1 MGSLINREDR
11 KTKMTDK
18 IILWNGNI
26 LTMDSKDRKAEAL
39 AVSTGKIVGVG
50 TNQDIRKLYG
60 NGWKSIDLQGKTVLP
75 GFIDSHVH
83 LMATAITAIGIDLAE
98 VRSLDEILVKV
109 EERVKQTPPGE
120 WIFGYFITHLSDRSM
135 PTRFDLDR
143 ISTSHPIRLTHRNG
157 HLCSLNSR
165 ALEIL
170 QVPKDLE
177 GIEKQSGEVSGVIR
191 DPAIQALR
199 HPGLLLDKE
208 MKRQAL
214 KLASQLALRKGVTT
228 LHALDGGQ
236 RDSEAIAFLLRIKDE
251 LPIKLVLYNQTMRVK
266 ESLNLGLPRIGGCIS
281 ADGAFESHTAAL
293 FEPYADEPDNYGTLT
308 YSQQEMSDF
317 VFRAHESQLQVAIHC
332 EGDRAIEQVLYAY
345 ERALRYL
352 PRKDH
357 RHRIEHF
364 EIPTEN
370 QLERVAKSG
379 ILVDLQPAFLPV
391 FFFRGGIER
400 YETFLGRARLKRI
413 HPYRTMLSYGIL
425 MAGGSDS
432 PVTRIDPLWGI
443 EAAANH
449 LHAEERLPVQE
460 AIKLFTINGAKFAFE
475 EDEKGSIETGKRA
488 DLVILSE
495 DPYSVAPER
504 IRKIP
509 IEMTLVDGKIGFST
523 KQAFLSVEKDE
534 G

>member
-1 MGSLINREDR
+1 
-11 KTKMTDK
+11 MTDQ
-18 IILWNGNI
+18 IIFWNGNF
-26 LTMDSKDRKAEAL
+26 LTMDSKGREAEAV
-39 AVSTGKIVGVG
+39 AVSTGKIVGIG
-50 TNQDIRKLYG
+50 TNEEIRKLYG

-83 LMATAITAIGIDLAE
+83 LMATAITAIGIDLGE
-98 VRSLDEILVKV
+98 TKNLDEVVVKV

-120 WIFGYFITHLSDRSM
+120 WVFGYFITHLSDRGM

-143 ISTSHPIRLTHRNG
+143 ISKRHPIRLTHRNG
-157 HLCSLNSR
+157 HLCSLNSK

-170 QVPKDLE
+170 HVPKDLE
-177 GIEKQSGEVSGVIR
+177 GVEKQSGEVTGVIR
-191 DPAIQALR
+191 DPAIQVLR
-199 HPGLLLDKE
+199 HPGLSMSE
-208 MKRQAL
+208 QMKTEAL
-214 KLASQLALRKGVTT
+214 KLASRLALQKGVTT

-236 RDSEAIAFLLRIKDE
+236 RDSEAISFLLRIKDE
-251 LPIKLVLYNQTMRVK
+251 LPVKLVLYNQTMKVK

-293 FEPYADEPDNYGTLT
+293 FEPYADEPDNYGALT
-308 YSQQEMSDF
+308 YTQQEMSDF
-317 VFRAHESQLQVAIHC
+317 ILRAHEARLQVAIHC

-345 ERALRYL
+345 ERALRIL
-352 PRKDH
+352 PRKNH

-370 QLERVAKSG
+370 QLERVVKAG
-379 ILVDLQPAFLPV
+379 IGVDMQPAFLPV
-391 FFFRGGIER
+391 FFFRGSVER

-413 HPYRTMLSYGIL
+413 HPYRTMLSYGVL

-432 PVTRIDPLWGI
+432 PVTKIDPLLGI

-449 LHAEERLPVQE
+449 LHSEERLPVLE

-475 EDEKGSIETGKRA
+475 EDEKGSIEIGKRA

-495 DPYSVAPER
+495 DPCSVAPEKIGK
-504 IRKIP
+504 IR
-509 IEMTLVDGKIGFST
+509 IEMTLVDGKI
-523 KQAFLSVEKDE
+523 AFQP
-534 G
+534 

>member
-1 MGSLINREDR
+1 
-11 KTKMTDK
+11 MTDR
-18 IILWNGNI
+18 IIFWNGNI

-39 AVSTGKIVGVG
+39 AISKGKIVGVG
-50 TNQDIRKLYG
+50 TNEEIRKLDG
-60 NGWKSIDLQGKTVLP
+60 DDWKSIDLEGKTVLP

-83 LMATAITAIGIDLAE
+83 LMATAITAIGIDLGE
-98 VRSLDEILVKV
+98 VRNLDEVLVRV
-109 EERVKQTPPGE
+109 EERVRQTPPGE
-120 WIFGYFITHLSDRSM
+120 WVFGYFITHLSDRGM

-143 ISTSHPIRLTHRNG
+143 ISTRHPIRLTHRNG
-157 HLCSLNSR
+157 HLCSLNSK

-170 QVPKDLE
+170 NVPKDLE
-177 GIEKQSGEVSGVIR
+177 GFEKQSSEVTGVLR
-191 DPAIQALR
+191 DPAIQVLP
-199 HPGLLLDKE
+199 HPGLSMSE
-208 MKRQAL
+208 QMKTEAL
-214 KLASQLALRKGVTT
+214 KLASQLALKKGVTT

-236 RDSEAIAFLLRIKDE
+236 RDSEAIPYLLKIKDQ
-251 LPIKLVLYNQTMRVK
+251 LPIKIVLYNQTMKVK

-308 YSQQEMSDF
+308 YTQQKMSDF
-317 VFRAHESQLQVAIHC
+317 ILRAHEAGLQVAIHC
-332 EGDRAIEQVLYAY
+332 EGDRAIEQVLYSY
-345 ERALRYL
+345 ERALRIL
-352 PRKDH
+352 PRNNH

-370 QLERVAKSG
+370 QLERVAKAG
-379 ILVDLQPAFLPV
+379 IVVDMQPAFLPV
-391 FFFRGGIER
+391 FFFRGGLER
-400 YETFLGRARLKRI
+400 YETFLGGARLKRI

-449 LHAEERLPVQE
+449 LHTEERLPVQE

-495 DPYSVAPER
+495 DPCSVAPE
-504 IRKIP
+504 KIGKIS
-509 IEMTLVDGKIGFST
+509 IEMTLVDGKIAFSN
-523 KQAFLSVEKDE
+523 VP
-534 G
+534 